1 MSFLKDDLQKITRY
15 HLKNV
20 SMPSEFDKNEKP
32 WFFGPQ
38 RISRTETVKVLF
50 INPDSDIES
59 KKDVIDRLSSN
70 LKNGVIN
77 QDTGFLLQASRS
89 DAKKTVFRKDLNSPI
104 VKAIFKN
111 AKEIASSSLHIESH
125 CDLLHE
131 NEKVQAIHIFAVPAI
146 IEGDLF
152 RVELTVRDYVE
163 RDHER
168 KMVHS
173 IDGISIQRYEKA
185 FVWEPPAQEVASKGT
200 LQKTGQPTNERYSS
214 IVNENIKSIPL
225 YRLLSGYIRADG
237 KKYFDNVS
245 LEEFGLDGVYQSS
258 VRQLYVN
265 QFLFRKFAN
274 NFKEVLEKNKFP
286 LSTRNRQLLFLNFEI
301 AADDFWLN
309 SQGLTTNLQSLEKII
324 SNQAAYQ
331 KLSPNV
337 VAIFEATR
345 RQIVQNSLPF
355 QLSEQG
361 KKILKLHVEA
371 LSTKY
376 PSIEDA
382 SEEVVRLYKKFSEL
396 EKSGKPLPDVP
407 KPKDKGD
414 ER

>member
-1 MSFLKDDLQKITRY
+1 
-15 HLKNV
+15 
-20 SMPSEFDKNEKP
+20 MPSEFDKNEKP

-38 RISRTETVKVLF
+38 RINRTETVKVLF

-185 FVWEPPAQEVASKGT
+185 FVREPPAQVFSKRNL
-200 LQKTGQPTNERYSS
+200 LQKTGQPTNGRLIERCGRARSS
-214 IVNENIKSIPL
+214 FPTLDLSLIYPLLDRNIEQKQLP
-225 YRLLSGYIRADG
+225 RLDWR
-237 KKYFDNVS
+237 
-245 LEEFGLDGVYQSS
+245 
-258 VRQLYVN
+258 R
-265 QFLFRKFAN
+265 R
-274 NFKEVLEKNKFP
+274 
-286 LSTRNRQLLFLNFEI
+286 TRTV
-301 AADDFWLN
+301 
-309 SQGLTTNLQSLEKII
+309 G
-324 SNQAAYQ
+324 
-331 KLSPNV
+331 
-337 VAIFEATR
+337 
-345 RQIVQNSLPF
+345 
-355 QLSEQG
+355 
-361 KKILKLHVEA
+361 ILVHFCSK
-371 LSTKY
+371 
-376 PSIEDA
+376 PSA
-382 SEEVVRLYKKFSEL
+382 
-396 EKSGKPLPDVP
+396 
-407 KPKDKGD
+407 
-414 ER
+414 

>member
-89 DAKKTVFRKDLNSPI
+89 DAKKTVFRKDLNFPI

-185 FVWEPPAQEVASKGT
+185 FVWEPPAQVVARAESSARC
-200 LQKTGQPTNERYSS
+200 QTGQPTNRRPPAILSRRFPSS
-214 IVNENIKSIPL
+214 HLI
-225 YRLLSGYIRADG
+225 
-237 KKYFDNVS
+237 
-245 LEEFGLDGVYQSS
+245 
-258 VRQLYVN
+258 
-265 QFLFRKFAN
+265 
-274 NFKEVLEKNKFP
+274 
-286 LSTRNRQLLFLNFEI
+286 
-301 AADDFWLN
+301 
-309 SQGLTTNLQSLEKII
+309 
-324 SNQAAYQ
+324 
-331 KLSPNV
+331 
-337 VAIFEATR
+337 
-345 RQIVQNSLPF
+345 
-355 QLSEQG
+355 
-361 KKILKLHVEA
+361 
-371 LSTKY
+371 
-376 PSIEDA
+376 
-382 SEEVVRLYKKFSEL
+382 
-396 EKSGKPLPDVP
+396 
-407 KPKDKGD
+407 
-414 ER
+414 